1 MKHAIFVDCA
11 LVAKMFESV
20 GHSLPVAKLNQIIYQ
35 GKKEKTYYDEE
46 FLSNI
51 DSFGD
56 RLI

>member
-1 MKHAIFVDCA
+1 
-11 LVAKMFESV
+11 MFESV

-35 GKKEKTYYDEE
+35 GKKEKTYDGQ